1 MNEPRLSARH
11 AQHMPFGELFR
22 TLIQRAFTAWLIS
35 DYLFMLGNPGEFTNK
50 TYLSG
55 TAVWAIL
62 LVAGILFVLMTL
74 LDRLLGEF
82 RTDDILTGVSVFL
95 YALLVVYRENS
106 IALSVLVTA
115 IVCFVFFFLAGK
127 RRDSPEAAEQ
137 PRAGRAWEKPAAI
150 TAVSVLGVL
159 FAVYVGG
166 LTAMRYLT
174 YVSPNFDFGIF
185 VNMFYRMKTTGL
197 PDVTCERDT
206 LLSHFAVHIS
216 PIYYL
221 ILPFY
226 CLFPSPVTLQAAQAV
241 ILASG
246 VVPVYLI
253 ARRLKLSRPGSVAF
267 SAVYAFYPSISG
279 GCFYDIHENCFLA
292 PLLLWMFYFYL
303 KKQYPPL
310 YVFAVLTLLVKED
323 AFMYIAFF
331 AVFLL
336 LSGQDREHLLH
347 GSALLAVSLLYFGF
361 ASYALEHWGRGIMS
375 SRYTEYIPDGGG
387 LFSVI
392 FTVLRNPSLVL
403 YNIADKAKLTFI
415 MQTLTPLLFL
425 PFVTKKPSRL
435 ILAGPYILLNLM
447 PAYVYQHDIYFQY
460 TFGSVAFL
468 LFAAMLNTADFPEQT
483 RRKTI
488 PCAAAAS
495 VIMFTSTTF
504 ANKSYYY
511 ASYLASREDAKRI
524 EEVLAVIPAD
534 ASVKSSTFLLAHVA
548 DRMEIY
554 PLRTVNDT
562 EYAVIDLR
570 YKKEASGDDYQM
582 MKQAGW
588 ELVAEAAG
596 LCAVFRA
603 PA

>member
-1 MNEPRLSARH
+1 MNESRLSARH

-22 TLIQRAFTAWLIS
+22 TLIQRAFTACLIS

-127 RRDSPEAAEQ
+127 RKDSPEAAEQ

-603 PA
+603 PT